1 MSHCEPTSNGVLA
14 AADTYQ
20 FALLGAPNA
29 GKTSLFNRLT
39 GLRAKTGNYPGVTV
53 TRTIGRATLG
63 DREVVIEDLPGTYSL
78 NPISPDEQVV
88 VDALAGRLDG
98 VKPADALLVVVD
110 ATTLR
115 RSIGFIADA
124 MNQGRPVAVILTMV
138 DELRARGGSVNVPAL
153 ERALGVPVR
162 EVMAATGVGISDLT
176 HLMGQPDTWL
186 RPVVLP
192 PCDKSEASAWGRS
205 VLSAAEYS
213 SAGPDNRTRKI
224 DAVLLHPVWGV
235 LVFFAA
241 MFAFFQAIFT
251 VAAPLQDLIE
261 QGFAWLGAQAQ
272 HIPNATLASFVG
284 DGLIGGV
291 GGTLVFVPQIALL
304 FLLLSLLENV
314 GYLSRAAFLM
324 DRIMAAT
331 GLEGRAFVAMLSSF
345 ACAVPG
351 IMATRTIP
359 SSKNRIA
366 TIITAPLM
374 TCSARLPV
382 YILLTGL
389 LVDKSQRWGP
399 FNAQG
404 LVLFGLYLLG
414 GFSGMIAV
422 AIFKATAL
430 RDESLPFYMEMP
442 PYRFPSARNVLTTM
456 WASVAMFLKKVG
468 KIIVTTTI
476 ALWVLL
482 NFPTRAAETA
492 GMDETQA
499 SAYVID
505 HSIAAHIGRFLEP
518 IFAPLGF
525 DWHINIG
532 LVGAMSAREVFVATL
547 GQVASAVDPENPQAA
562 LKALTFTEGPHAG
575 QPVFTTATIVA
586 LMVFFVYALQC
597 VSTIAT
603 MRRETN
609 SWRWPAVAFT
619 YMFVLAWTMAF
630 LARHLVLAL
639 T

>member
-1 MSHCEPTSNGVLA
+1 MSHCEPASASVATLA
-14 AADTYQ
+14 GEYQ
-20 FALLGAPNA
+20 FALIGAPNA

-53 TRTIGRATLG
+53 TRTIGRARVG
-63 DREVVIEDLPGTYSL
+63 GRDVVIEDLPGTYSL

-88 VDALAGRLDG
+88 VDALRGELDG
-98 VKPADALLVVVD
+98 VKAADALLIVAD

-115 RSIGFIADA
+115 RSMAFIAEA
-124 MNQGRPVAVILTMV
+124 MRQERPAALILTMV
-138 DELRARGGSVNVPAL
+138 DELRARGGSLNIPAL
-153 ERALGVPVR
+153 ERAVGIPVR
-162 EVMAATGVGISDLT
+162 EVMAATGRGVDEVSQ
-176 HLMGQPDTWL
+176 LMANPEAWE

-192 PCDKSEASAWGRS
+192 PQRGQEATAWSRS
-205 VLSAAEYS
+205 VLDSAGYS
-213 SAGPDNRTRKI
+213 SAGPDTRTRKI

-235 LVFFAA
+235 AVFFAL
-241 MFAFFQAIFT
+241 MFLFFQAIFT
-251 VAAPLQDLIE
+251 LAAPLQDLIE
-261 QGFAWLGAQAQ
+261 QGFAWLGGQAQ
-272 HIPNATLASFVG
+272 KIPNETLASFLG

-382 YILLTGL
+382 YVLLTGL
-389 LVDKSQRWGP
+389 LVEKGETWGP

-404 LVLFGLYLLG
+404 LVLFGLYILG
-414 GFSGMIAV
+414 GLSGMVAV
-422 AIFKATAL
+422 AVFKATAL
-430 RDESLPFYMEMP
+430 RDASLPFYMEMP
-442 PYRFPSARNVLTTM
+442 PYRFPSLRNVFTTM
-456 WASVAMFLKKVG
+456 WASVEMFLKKVG
-468 KIIVTTTI
+468 KIILTTTVV
-476 ALWVLL
+476 LWVLL
-482 NFPTRAAETA
+482 NFPRRGAETA

-505 HSIAAHIGRFLEP
+505 HSIAASIGRFLEP

-547 GQVASAVDPENPQAA
+547 GQVASAVDPENPHEA
-562 LKALTFTEGPHAG
+562 LKAMTFTEGPNMG

-586 LMVFFVYALQC
+586 LMIFFVYALQC

-609 SWRWPAVAFT
+609 SWRWPAIAFA
-619 YMFVLAWTMAF
+619 YMFVVAWVMAF

>member
-1 MSHCEPTSNGVLA
+1 MSHCEVGDAGTLTA
-14 AADTYQ
+14 TDAYQ

-53 TRTIGRATLG
+53 TRAVGRATIG
-63 DREVVIEDLPGTYSL
+63 GRDVVVEDLPGAYSL

-88 VDALAGRLDG
+88 VDALTGELDG
-98 VKPADALLVVVD
+98 VKPADALLVVAD

-115 RSIGFIADA
+115 RSINFVADA
-124 MNQGRPVAVILTMV
+124 IRQGRPVALILTMV
-138 DELRARGGSVNVPAL
+138 DELRARGGNVNVRAL
-153 ERALGVPVR
+153 EKALGIPVR
-162 EVMAATGVGISDLT
+162 EVMAATGAGVDGVTDL
-176 HLMGQPDTWL
+176 MADPESWA
-186 RPVVLP
+186 RPVIAP
-192 PCDKSEASAWGRS
+192 PLAKDDAGAWGRS
-205 VLSAAEYS
+205 VLAAADYS
-213 SAGPDNRTRKI
+213 SAGPDSRTRAI
-224 DAVLLHPVWGV
+224 DAVLLHPIWGV
-235 LVFFAA
+235 LVFFAM
-241 MFAFFQAIFT
+241 MFVFFQAIFT
-251 VAAPLQDLIE
+251 VAAPMQDLIE
-261 QGFAWLGAQAQ
+261 EAFGVLGEKAQS
-272 HIPNATLASFVG
+272 IPNPTLASFVG

-304 FLLLSLLENV
+304 FMMISLLENV

-382 YILLTGL
+382 YVLLTGM
-389 LVDKSQRWGP
+389 LVDKNETWGP

-404 LVLFGLYLLG
+404 VALFGLYVLG
-414 GFSGMIAV
+414 GLSGMIAV
-422 AIFKATAL
+422 ALFKATAL

-442 PYRFPSARNVLTTM
+442 PYRFPSVRNVLTTM
-456 WASVAMFLKKVG
+456 WASVEMFLKKVG
-468 KIIVTTTI
+468 KIILTTTVL
-476 ALWVLL
+476 LWVLL
-482 NFPTRAAETA
+482 NFPSREAETA
-492 GMDETQA
+492 RMDEAQA

-505 HSIAAHIGRFLEP
+505 HSIAASIGRFLEP

-547 GQVASAVDPENPQAA
+547 GQVASAADPENPHAA
-562 LKALTFTEGPHAG
+562 LKAMTFSDGPHMG

-586 LMVFFVYALQC
+586 LMIFFVYALQC

-609 SWRWPAVAFT
+609 SWKWPAIAFV
-619 YMFVLAWTMAF
+619 YMFVVAWTMAF
-630 LARHLVLAL
+630 IARQLVLAL

>member
-1 MSHCEPTSNGVLA
+1 MSDCHDVGGQVEVAEG
-14 AADTYQ
+14 TYQ

-53 TRTIGRATLG
+53 TRTMGRARVG
-63 DREVVIEDLPGTYSL
+63 ERDVIVEDLPGTYSL
-78 NPISPDEQVV
+78 NPISPDERVV
-88 VDALAGRLDG
+88 VDALAGKLDG
-98 VKPADALLVVVD
+98 VRAADALIVVAD

-115 RSIGFIADA
+115 RSVKFIADA
-124 MNQGRPVAVILTMV
+124 LHQQRPVALVLTMA
-138 DELRARGGSVNVPAL
+138 DELRARGGNVNVAAL
-153 ERALGVPVR
+153 ERALGIPVR
-162 EVMAATGVGISDLT
+162 EVMAATGVGVDSVT
-176 HLMGQPDTWL
+176 ALMADPDAWAA
-186 RPVVLP
+186 PVVLP
-192 PCDKSEASAWGRS
+192 PREPNELNAWAES
-205 VLSAAEYS
+205 VLATADYS
-213 SAGPDNRTRKI
+213 SAGPDTRTRRI
-224 DAVLLHPVWGV
+224 DAVLLHPIWGV
-235 LVFFAA
+235 AVFFAV

-251 VAAPLQDLIE
+251 VAAPMQDAIE
-261 QGFAWLGAQAQ
+261 QGFARLGEQAQ
-272 HIPNATLASFVG
+272 RIPNETLASFVG

-291 GGTLVFVPQIALL
+291 GGTLVFLPQIALL
-304 FLLLSLLENV
+304 FLVLSLLENV

-324 DRIMAAT
+324 DRVMAAT

-382 YILLTGL
+382 YVLLTGL
-389 LVDKSQRWGP
+389 LVDPGERWGP

-404 LVLFGLYLLG
+404 LALFGLYLLG

-430 RDESLPFYMEMP
+430 RDASLPFYMEMP
-442 PYRFPSARNVLTTM
+442 PYRFPSVRNVLTTM
-456 WASVAMFLKKVG
+456 WASVEMFLKKVG
-468 KIIVTTTI
+468 KIIVTTTVI
-476 ALWVLL
+476 LWVLL
-482 NFPTRAAETA
+482 NFPSRSAETA
-492 GMDETQA
+492 HMGEAEA

-505 HSIAAHIGRFLEP
+505 HSIAASIGRFLEP

-547 GQVASAVDPENPQAA
+547 GQVASATDPENPHDA
-562 LKALTFTEGPHAG
+562 LKTLTFTDGPHMG
-575 QPVFTTATIVA
+575 EPVFTTATIVA
-586 LMVFFVYALQC
+586 LLIFFVYALQC

-609 SWRWPAVAFT
+609 SWTWPAVAFG
-619 YMFVLAWTMAF
+619 YMFVVAWTMAF
-630 LARHLVLAL
+630 AARHLVLWL